1 MKAFYGLWMNIWIAE
16 NTVLNAR
23 HEFVAKMQK
32 NSFSPTK
39 LMHLDVMADFKN
51 ASWAVLYLS
60 QPKLGLIKEYLDKVY
75 HNN

>member
-1 MKAFYGLWMNIWIAE
+1 MKDFYGLWIIFWKTE

-32 NSFSPTK
+32 NSFSQTK
-39 LMHLDVMADFKN
+39 LMHLDVMADLKN